1 MPAVEIGVERRIAVV
16 RRFSQLFL
24 VAALAVV
31 TLLVLGASP
40 ARPAA
45 AITGRAQATQV
56 TVVMKEFRFVLSVR
70 SVHVGPVT
78 FRLVNRGHLSHDFK
92 IAGKK
97 SAVIAPGK
105 HGLLRVR
112 FRKAGRYPYR
122 CTLPGHADAGMKGV
136 LKVTR

>member
-1 MPAVEIGVERRIAVV
+1 MPTTKIGVERRTAVH
-16 RRFSQLFL
+16 RLAQLLLTAAF
-24 VAALAVV
+24 AAL
-31 TLLVLGASP
+31 TLLVLAAPP
-40 ARPAA
+40 ARPAVTTA
-45 AITGRAQATQV
+45 ARAQATQV

-97 SAVIAPGK
+97 SAVIKPGK
-105 HGLLRVR
+105 HGLLRVT
-112 FRKAGRYPYR
+112 FRKTGRYPYL